1 MNNVTNKYTAAATKM
16 NKYDKNRRKC
26 RDAFT
31 FLEVLIVAAIIA
43 VLAVIAIPR
52 ICRSSRC
59 ADTSALAADLAVL
72 RNAIEVFSAEHAGTY
87 PSVSNIV
94 NQLTQYTDAFG
105 DAQPAKDNTH
115 IYGPYLQRIPPLPV
129 GSRKGCTGIA
139 AEDASDVGWIYDENT
154 GWIRANTITEK
165 ALSGMLYRDF

>member
-72 RNAIEVFSAEHAGTY
+72 RNAIEVFAAEHVGTY

-94 NQLTQYTDAFG
+94 S
-105 DAQPAKDNTH
+105 QPAYTVH
-115 IYGPYLQRIPPLPV
+115 RRL
-129 GSRKGCTGIA
+129 
-139 AEDASDVGWIYDENT
+139 W
-154 GWIRANTITEK
+154 
-165 ALSGMLYRDF
+165 